1 MSSALKLMLIVT
13 GLIGVITFA
22 VVYTPN
28 QQFGLISDKQCELN
42 ASLSCAFHW
51 GDQQGGD
58 QQVIVKFAENA
69 QVEELNIVSITLP
82 KNAQLVSAWVQG
94 VNMFMGKTP
103 LHKIQT
109 DTALSKA
116 EQRYEFFIGSCS
128 EEHMKWQLILT
139 INDTEHPSKS
149 LFVNFTT
156 HNVH

>member
-1 MSSALKLMLIVT
+1 MLIVA

-22 VVYTPN
+22 IVYTPN
-28 QQFGLISDKQCELN
+28 QQFGLISDKQCELT

-51 GDQQGGD
+51 GD

-69 QVEELNIVSITLP
+69 QVEELNIVSVTLP
-82 KNAQLVSAWVQG
+82 ENAQLVSAWVQG

-103 LHKIQT
+103 LYKIQT
-109 DTALSKA
+109 DTALPSR

-128 EEHMKWQLILT
+128 EEQMKWQLILT
-139 INDTEHPSKS
+139 INGTEHSSKR